1 MKKEEVPGFI
11 IACLSEPDNAAKQ
24 QQLHD
29 WLLED
34 ETHPAILEEY
44 RQLWQS
50 AALLPEN
57 DFDMAAGWEN
67 LQQATVLRQPSVKTA
82 FRRHWG
88 KAAAVLLPLILMTA
102 WWWNHQ
108 RQQDEVVTYIAQG
121 NLKDSLLLPDGSKV
135 FLRPGTVMRYR
146 KSFRD
151 RAVELQNGEAFFEV
165 VKNEQRRFTVNA
177 FHAAVEVLG
186 TSFNVKTSTEYTDVA
201 VWDGKVR
208 LSADKGRQDVIL
220 TAATM
225 GKVDAY
231 TGQVEKLAGAFEYR
245 CGWANN
251 DLSFSNQSL
260 ATVLNTL
267 SSIYQVRLRTADTAM
282 LQDNITVRF
291 KNITLNEALAVIGE
305 MLDLKVDQVSS
316 AEYIL
321 KKMK

>member
-24 QQLHD
+24 QQLQD

-34 ETHPAILEEY
+34 ETHPAILEDY
-44 RQLWQS
+44 RRLWQA

-57 DFDMAAGWEN
+57 DFDVATGWDN
-67 LQQATVLRQPSVKTA
+67 LQQSTVLRQPPMTVSH
-82 FRRHWG
+82 RRRWW
-88 KAAAVLLPLILMTA
+88 KVAAVLLPVLLAAA
-102 WWWNHQ
+102 WWRHT
-108 RQQDEVVTYIAQG
+108 QQDREMVTYIAQG
-121 NLKDSLLLPDGSKV
+121 NLKDSLQLPDGSKV
-135 FLRPGTVMRYR
+135 FLRPGTVLHYR
-146 KSFRD
+146 KNFRS
-151 RAVELQNGEAFFEV
+151 RTVELQSGEAFFDV
-165 VKNEQRRFTVNA
+165 VKNEQQRFTVTA

-186 TSFNVKTSTEYTDVA
+186 TSFNIKTSTEYTDVA

-208 LSADKGRQDVIL
+208 LSAGNGQPGVLL
-220 TAATM
+220 TPATM

-231 TGQVEKLAGAFEYR
+231 TGQVEKLAGTFEYR

-260 ATVLNTL
+260 GTVLHTL
-267 SSIYQVRLRTADTAM
+267 SSIYQVRLRTADTAL
-282 LQDNITVRF
+282 LQENITVRF
-291 KNITLNEALAVIGE
+291 KNITLEEALAVIRE
-305 MLDLKVDQVSS
+305 MLDLKADHVSS

>member
-1 MKKEEVPGFI
+1 MKKEEVSGFI

-24 QQLHD
+24 QQLQD

-44 RQLWQS
+44 RQLWQ
-50 AALLPEN
+50 ATAQLPEN
-57 DFDMAAGWEN
+57 DFDMATGWEN
-67 LQQATVLRQPSVKTA
+67 LQQATVSRQSPLKTA
-82 FRRHWG
+82 YRRYWW
-88 KAAAVLLPLILMTA
+88 KAAAVLLPVILMTA
-102 WWWNHQ
+102 WWNHH
-108 RQQDEVVTYIAQG
+108 RQQGEMVTYIAQG
-121 NLKDSLLLPDGSKV
+121 SLKDSLHLPDGSKV
-135 FLRPGTVMRYR
+135 FLRPGTVLRYNKAFESR
-146 KSFRD
+146 T
-151 RAVELQNGEAFFEV
+151 VELQSGEAFFEV
-165 VKNEQRRFTVNA
+165 VKNEQQRFTVTV

-186 TSFNVKTSTEYTDVA
+186 TSFNIKTSTEYTDVA

-208 LSADKGRQDVIL
+208 LSADNSRQGVIL
-220 TAATM
+220 TPATM

-251 DLSFSNQSL
+251 DVSFSNQSL
-260 ATVLNTL
+260 GTVLNTL
-267 SSIYQVRLRTADTAM
+267 SSIYQVRLRTADTTL
-282 LQDNITVRF
+282 LQENITVRF
-291 KNITLNEALAVIGE
+291 KNITLNEALAVIRE